1 MSYQITDS
9 ILLGLLSNLN
19 HVSNALELHPE
30 LKPYTEML
38 GKKGIIQKHIIDLV
52 DTCKRE
58 SEINLTYNFKNT
70 LYNLFIKY
78 LRENP
83 SESET
88 NCHSFFHFIMRFDF
102 YDSEAIAELEEYIN
116 QFDKDIEPEGETPI
130 YNEEFLYE
138 QNSNEARIEENV
150 CREY

>member
-9 ILLGLLSNLN
+9 ILSGLLSNLN
-19 HVSNALELHPE
+19 HVSSALEMHPE

-38 GKKGIIQKHIIDLV
+38 GEKGSVQRNIGNLL

-58 SEINLTYNFKNT
+58 SELKSVYNFKT
-70 LYNLFIKY
+70 ILYNLFIKY

-88 NCHSFFHFIMRFDF
+88 NCHSFFHFIMKFDF
-102 YDSEAIAELEEYIN
+102 YDSEAITELEEYIN
-116 QFDKDIEPEGETPI
+116 QFDKDIEPEGETPF

-138 QNSNEARIEENV
+138 QNSNEAAIEENV
-150 CREY
+150 CW

>member
-38 GKKGIIQKHIIDLV
+38 GKKGIIQKHIIYLV

-83 SESET
+83 NESIS
-88 NCHSFFHFIMRFDF
+88 NCHSFFQLIMKFDF
-102 YDSEAIAELEEYIN
+102 CDSNTVTELEKYIN
-116 QFDKDIEPEGETPI
+116 Q
-130 YNEEFLYE
+130 
-138 QNSNEARIEENV
+138 
-150 CREY
+150 C

>member
-38 GKKGIIQKHIIDLV
+38 GEKGIIQKHIINLV

-83 SESET
+83 NESIS
-88 NCHSFFHFIMRFDF
+88 NCHSFFQLIMKFDF
-102 YDSEAIAELEEYIN
+102 CDSNTVTELEGYIN
-116 QFDKDIEPEGETPI
+116 QFDKDIESEGNTPI

-138 QNSNEARIEENV
+138 QNGNEARIEENV
-150 CREY
+150 CREC